1 MNSQDIGRR
10 VAQRLE
16 ELGMTRAELAERLGC
31 DPSKVS
37 NLTRGARQRLD
48 LGFLQEVAGVLQVD
62 VAELVSRVD
71 RPGDATDRAI
81 AAMNNIAEAW
91 RAWMETERDR
101 VANERLKIEED
112 AKTRRQE
119 ITSVDATRAQER
131 LVARETEREATVGMR
146 IALEALSRTVGVP
159 AAPHSA
165 GRSEPPARRA
175 RAGAGA

>member
-10 VAQRLE
+10 VAQRLDE
-16 ELGMTRAELAERLGC
+16 VGMTRAELAERIGC

-48 LGFLQEVAGVLQVD
+48 LEFLQEVAGALQID
-62 VAELVSRVD
+62 VAELVTD
-71 RPGDATDRAI
+71 GNRPDTADRAI

-91 RAWMETERDR
+91 RVWMETERER
-101 VANERLKIEED
+101 VANERLRIEEE

-119 ITSVDATRAQER
+119 IASVDATKAQER

-146 IALEALSRTVGVP
+146 IALEALSRTVGAQ
-159 AAPHSA
+159 AAPHAA

-175 RAGAGA
+175 HAGAGA